1 MTFNY
6 TILFV
11 FLSFIVFM
19 YAMKAIFFDP
29 VLGIIKER
37 DGKMLD
43 DKNQATTLREQLVE
57 SEATYEQGLKDARK
71 KSQDVISQI
80 RGEALQKSAETVA
93 DARKKAGA
101 ELDKQME
108 ELDRWREES
117 YASLSSE
124 RANLTSI
131 IINKVTEGKSLAKA

>member
-1 MTFNY
+1 MTFNA

-19 YAMKAIFFDP
+19 YVMKAIFFDP

-43 DKNQATTLREQLVE
+43 DKNQAVSLRDQLVD

-71 KSQDVISQI
+71 KSQEVISDI
-80 RGEALQKSAETVA
+80 RGQAVQQSADAIAE
-93 DARKKAGA
+93 ARKKASA

-108 ELDRWREES
+108 DLDKWREES
-117 YASLSSE
+117 YANLSSE